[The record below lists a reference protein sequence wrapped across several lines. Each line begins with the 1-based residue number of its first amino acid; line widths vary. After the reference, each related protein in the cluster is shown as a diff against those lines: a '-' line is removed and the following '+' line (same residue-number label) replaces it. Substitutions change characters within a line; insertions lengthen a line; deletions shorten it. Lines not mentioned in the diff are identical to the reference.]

1 VTIVD
6 ACERYL
12 NAIHELVDGTLGPI
26 RRAELELHLETCDR
40 CRALAADLQEI
51 ARAAESLD
59 DIEPPARVW
68 AAVSAQLRAERDMT
82 APAKTFV
89 RHRSVAMLAIAATLV
104 IAVGASLFLLRTT
117 PMRTGSTPPAQSAQT
132 IPPAQTPTPPPSAAA
147 GNAGPD
153 DPVQSVVKELAAT
166 ETQFERLVQ
175 ATEASAIVDPKTAAT
190 MQKNLQVMN
199 EAINESRKA
208 LAADPQNAPAR
219 ASIYEVL
226 KQKIQFLQETIA
238 LMNEMWQGDAAGAAA
253 IVEGGKS

>member
-26 RRAELELHLETCDR
+26 RRAELELHLESCDR

-51 ARAAESLD
+51 TRTAESLD
-59 DIEPPARVW
+59 DIAPPARVW
-68 AAVSAQLRAERDMT
+68 TALSAQLRAERGMT
-82 APAKTFV
+82 APSRTLV

-104 IAVGASLFLLRTT
+104 LAVGASLFLLRTQGTAPVAQPAPAPQPAPAAQAT
-117 PMRTGSTPPAQSAQT
+117 PAPGNVTPE
-132 IPPAQTPTPPPSAAA
+132 
-147 GNAGPD
+147 

-166 ETQFERLVQ
+166 ETHFQRLVQ
-175 ATEASAIVDPKTAAT
+175 ASEASNTVDPKTAAA

-199 EAINESRKA
+199 EAINETRKV
-208 LAADPQNAPAR
+208 LATDPQNAPAR
-219 ASIYEVL
+219 TSLYEVL